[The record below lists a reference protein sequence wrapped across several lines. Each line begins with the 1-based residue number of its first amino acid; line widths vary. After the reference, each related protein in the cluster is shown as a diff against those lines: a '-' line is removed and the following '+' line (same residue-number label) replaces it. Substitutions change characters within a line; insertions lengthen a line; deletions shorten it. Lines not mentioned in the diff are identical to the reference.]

1 MQQHRPGEP
10 GSEERIPKE
19 PAEGQSQQTPVPE
32 DQPAAES
39 PSQEGGKPF
48 GESRRGGESPRPTDI
63 ADAGQ
68 AAAQSAGPLREGA
81 GEPSAETGGEVM
93 SSLPRTRPQ
102 RRSER
107 RTPAGGAR
115 TRGST
120 AARGKRPARART
132 PARAAARQ
140 RPKAQA
146 SARSTAPAARQ
157 ARSRPAVSARSRR
170 RPRAPELVMSTAVEA
185 AKIPF
190 RTALALTRFTGGLIG
205 RGLRR

>member
-1 MQQHRPGEP
+1 MQQHGPGEP

-19 PAEGQSQQTPVPE
+19 PEEGQSQETPVAH
-32 DQPAAES
+32 DQPVAES
-39 PSQEGGKPF
+39 RSQESGKRL
-48 GESRRGGESPRPTDI
+48 GESRPGAEIPRPTDI
-63 ADAGQ
+63 ATGGPGAP
-68 AAAQSAGPLREGA
+68 QSAGPAREGA

-107 RTPAGGAR
+107 RAPAAGGR

-132 PARAAARQ
+132 PARATARQ

-146 SARSTAPAARQ
+146 STRPTASAASQ
-157 ARSRPAVSARSRR
+157 AKPRPSARSRR
-170 RPRAPELVMSTAVEA
+170 RPRAPELAISTAVEA
-185 AKIPF
+185 AKVPF
-190 RTALALTRFTGGLIG
+190 RAALAVTRFTGGLIG